1 MVRVIDI
8 GGYSKELCGGT
19 HVKATGEIGLFKIY
33 SESSVASGIRRV
45 EALSGLKAYETI
57 RQLNQTLSELCSL
70 LSTSPQE
77 VLARMERL
85 LAEKRKL
92 EKELESQQLSRAK
105 SEISKILAQP
115 MMIKDS
121 PIYIASFDGLDTEA
135 LRRVLDDVRS
145 RVTTGVIVLASK
157 TIDRVF
163 FVSLVTPDL
172 VKKGFH
178 AGKIVQELSKKVD
191 GGGGGKPEMAQAGG
205 KDPSK
210 FSLALQS
217 LPEILGKF

>member
-1 MVRVIDI
+1 
-8 GGYSKELCGGT
+8 
-19 HVKATGEIGLFKIY
+19 VKATGEIGLFKIY